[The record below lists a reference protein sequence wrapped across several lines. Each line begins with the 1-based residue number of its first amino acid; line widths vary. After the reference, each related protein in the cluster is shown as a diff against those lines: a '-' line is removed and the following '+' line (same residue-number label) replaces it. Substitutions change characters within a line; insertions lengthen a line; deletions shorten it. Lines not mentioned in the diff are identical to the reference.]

1 MDHDT
6 LTHLMNFPLHPYD
19 RIPTA
24 VHKGIG
30 ILILLLLV
38 FTGTAMSGT
47 PIQQDPKGFFD
58 ITWGDPLAN
67 RSELKEI
74 DVSNILKIYTLKEGN
89 PHVEGIPMESV
100 KLYGLEN
107 QYARALFRYKG
118 ASTHQSLIKY
128 LEDRFGKVGP
138 THGGMMRGLNQ
149 QYTWRGP
156 DTEIT
161 ITYHGFRERGFLTAE
176 SRVLA
181 PRFLDVHGDHSF

>member
-1 MDHDT
+1 MNRPFHPHI
-6 LTHLMNFPLHPYD
+6 LTPATFS
-19 RIPTA
+19 
-24 VHKGIG
+24 KGIG
-30 ILILLLLV
+30 LLILPFLV
-38 FTGTAMSGT
+38 FTGIAFGGT
-47 PIQQDPKGFFD
+47 PIKHDPKGFFD
-58 ITWGDPLAN
+58 MIWGEPLAN
-67 RSELKEI
+67 RNDLEKI
-74 DVSNILKIYTLKEGN
+74 DTSNILTIYTTKEGN
-89 PHVEGIPMESV
+89 PHIEDIPMESV

-118 ASTHQSLIKY
+118 ASIHQSLIKY
-128 LEDRFGKVGP
+128 LENRFGKIGP
-138 THGGMMRGLNQ
+138 SHGGMMRGLNQ